1 MFNTDMQNSA
11 TTQTVPAPHSCTPD
25 DAGVCDLYLN
35 NGPDGLGFWLQNW
48 LVEPSC
54 HTLTLYRASADGL
67 SLHEQDLLIQR
78 QLEPRLMK
86 LLCQLTENAG
96 KVVSRDHLIEKLWP
110 RVVVNE
116 NSLTRAISDLRK
128 ALSIPGEITA
138 DGCMELKSVDIKTVP
153 KRGYCLLVPAIA
165 PLTAPLTI
173 QHRAN
178 CSSANTDAE
187 NEHATAP
194 QTLMA
199 WPVRKLWHS
208 WIPAAAAAF
217 LLALT
222 LTVQMAELR
231 TLAPS
236 TQVADNP
243 AAQLQ
248 FDGLVDEVLSSS
260 GFTGQTAAANLNGA
274 TFKPETL
281 YWLEDTR
288 QPKQLSVLA
297 PEGDI
302 IAYIEN
308 ASGISSLKLRPAY
321 GDGES
326 WIAFTTDENIQHL
339 QWSPLGDGVLFTVAS
354 RSRESGD
361 NSYLRLMLLDI
372 QTLALHELYRRP
384 LQPAGEESDSSAGK
398 LT

>member
-1 MFNTDMQNSA
+1 MQNSA
-11 TTQTVPAPHSCTPD
+11 TTQTVPGPQSCTED
-25 DAGVCDLYLN
+25 DAGVCDLYLS

-54 HTLTLYRASADGL
+54 HTLTLYRASPDSL
-67 SLHEQDLLIQR
+67 SLPDQDPLIQR
-78 QLEPRLMK
+78 QLEPRLMR
-86 LLCQLTENAG
+86 LLCLLTENVG

-128 ALSIPGEITA
+128 ALSIPREATA
-138 DGCMELKSVDIKTVP
+138 DGCMALKCVEIKTVP
-153 KRGYCLLVPAIA
+153 KRGYCLLAPVIA
-165 PLTAPLTI
+165 PRTV
-173 QHRAN
+173 QHKAAGDRSLAN
-178 CSSANTDAE
+178 AE
-187 NEHATAP
+187 TEHTPA
-194 QTLMA
+194 QDTLVA
-199 WPVRKLWHS
+199 LPVKKLWHN
-208 WIPAAAAAF
+208 WIPAAAAAV

-222 LTVQMAELR
+222 LTVQMSEFR
-231 TLAPS
+231 TRIPS
-236 TQVADNP
+236 TEVAGSSP
-243 AAQLQ
+243 VQRQ
-248 FDGLVDEVLSSS
+248 FGGLTDEVLGSS
-260 GFTGQTAAANLNGA
+260 GFTGQTALANLNAG

-281 YWLEDTR
+281 YWLADSR
-288 QPKQLSVLA
+288 PPKQISVLA

-302 IAYIEN
+302 VAYIEN

-326 WIAFTTDENIQHL
+326 WVAFTTDENIQQL

-354 RSRESGD
+354 RSRESVDSG
-361 NSYLRLMLLDI
+361 YLRLMLLDI

-384 LQPAGEESDSSAGK
+384 MQAAGEESDSSAGK

>member
-1 MFNTDMQNSA
+1 MQNSA
-11 TTQTVPAPHSCTPD
+11 TTQSVPGPQSCAPD
-25 DAGVCDLYLN
+25 NAGTCDLYLN
-35 NGPDGLGFWLQNW
+35 NGPDGLGFWLHGW

-54 HTLTLYRASADGL
+54 HTLTLYRASPDSL
-67 SLHEQDLLIQR
+67 SLPDQDPLIQR
-78 QLEPRLMK
+78 QLEPRLMR
-86 LLCQLTENAG
+86 LLCLLTENVG

-128 ALSIPGEITA
+128 ALSIPGEVTA
-138 DGCMELKSVDIKTVP
+138 EGCMELKCVKIKTVP
-153 KRGYCLLVPAIA
+153 KRGYCLLATV
-165 PLTAPLTI
+165 TAPLTV
-173 QHRAN
+173 QHKAASDRSLAN
-178 CSSANTDAE
+178 AE
-187 NEHATAP
+187 TEHTPA
-194 QTLMA
+194 QDTLMA
-199 WPVRKLWHS
+199 LPLRKLWHN
-208 WIPAAAAAF
+208 WIPAAAAAV
-217 LLALT
+217 LLALA
-222 LTVQMAELR
+222 LTVQMTDLR
-231 TLAPS
+231 TLTPS
-236 TQVADNP
+236 MQVADNP
-243 AAQLQ
+243 ATQLQ
-248 FDGLVDEVLSSS
+248 FDGLVDEVLGSS
-260 GFTGQTAAANLNGA
+260 GFTGQTAVANLNAG

-281 YWLEDTR
+281 YWLEDSR
-288 QPKQLSVLA
+288 PPKQMSVLA

-326 WIAFTTDENIQHL
+326 WVAFTTDENIQQL

-361 NSYLRLMLLDI
+361 SGYLRLMLLDI

-384 LQPAGEESDSSAGK
+384 MQAAGEESDSSAGK